1 MATISST
8 GIGSGLDVE
17 SIVTQLM
24 ALESRPLTLLQ
35 QAQSS
40 LNTKMSTIGTLQSRM
55 AALRDAS
62 NALTSVTLW
71 NQTVATS
78 SNSAAVK
85 VSTSTGAA
93 AGNYAVQ
100 VQQLAN
106 SQTLASQA
114 FASSTATVG
123 EGSLTIELGSWVGE
137 PTPTGFTAKP
147 GSSAVTI
154 AIGAGETS
162 LESIRDKINAAGAGV
177 TATIINDASGARL
190 SMRSSETGAVNGF
203 RVTATETVNDGSA
216 TTGLSTLGYT
226 AVGTGSPMTRTQSA
240 VNASATINGITVTSA
255 TNTLTGVADGLT
267 LTLQAVTTSAAEVK
281 VAADSEAVKTNI
293 NNFVSAFNDV
303 ANYIRDQTKYN
314 EDTKVGGTLQGD
326 RLVTSL
332 QSQLR
337 SIVNEGS
344 TASGVFSRL
353 TDIGISFTAS
363 GTLSTDATKLTNALG
378 NLPELRKV
386 LAADGTNSGNS
397 GFIDRFKDFATSILG
412 SEGAFENRKA
422 SLKSQIT
429 LNDKSQ
435 DSMER
440 RLAQTEERLRRQ
452 YQALD
457 AAMAELNGTSGY
469 LTQQLDMLA
478 RTASGNK

>member
-1 MATISST
+1 
-8 GIGSGLDVE
+8 
-17 SIVTQLM
+17 
-24 ALESRPLTLLQ
+24 
-35 QAQSS
+35 
-40 LNTKMSTIGTLQSRM
+40 
-55 AALRDAS
+55 
-62 NALTSVTLW
+62 
-71 NQTVATS
+71 
-78 SNSAAVK
+78 
-85 VSTSTGAA
+85 
-93 AGNYAVQ
+93 
-100 VQQLAN
+100 
-106 SQTLASQA
+106 
-114 FASSTATVG
+114 
-123 EGSLTIELGSWVGE
+123 
-137 PTPTGFTAKP
+137 
-147 GSSAVTI
+147 
-154 AIGAGETS
+154 
-162 LESIRDKINAAGAGV
+162 
-177 TATIINDASGARL
+177 
-190 SMRSSETGAVNGF
+190 
-203 RVTATETVNDGSA
+203 
-216 TTGLSTLGYT
+216 
-226 AVGTGSPMTRTQSA
+226 VGTGSPMTRTQSA
-240 VNASATINGITVTSA
+240 VNASATINGITVASA

-267 LTLQAVTTSAAEVK
+267 LTLQTVTTSAAEVK
-281 VAADSEAVKTNI
+281 VASDSEAVRTNI

-326 RLVTSL
+326 QLVTSL

-353 TDIGISFTAS
+353 TDIGISFTS
-363 GTLSTDATKLTNALG
+363 TGTLSADATKLTNALG

-386 LAADGTNSGNS
+386 LAADGSDSGSS

-435 DSMER
+435 DSMEQ